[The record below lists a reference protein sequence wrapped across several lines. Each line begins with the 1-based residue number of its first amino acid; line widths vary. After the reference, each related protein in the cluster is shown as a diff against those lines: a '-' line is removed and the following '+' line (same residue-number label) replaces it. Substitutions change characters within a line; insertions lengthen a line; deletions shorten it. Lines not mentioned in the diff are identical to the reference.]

1 VSNMVPYRRPAI
13 GLRAL
18 SRMFT
23 CTLGCAAPALRTEIG
38 ILRGRSVRAW
48 SEYFPLAHIWG
59 VDLPQGQRA
68 EAKRYVENCSRVSLR
83 YGDSRDPRTPA
94 RFGFGFESMDVII
107 DDGDHYQPSNVLTL
121 GAWWPY
127 LRPGGVYCVEDVAT
141 GANHKNRYGGGD
153 IGHGSRRP
161 RTS

>member
-1 VSNMVPYRRPAI
+1 MQ
-13 GLRAL
+13 
-18 SRMFT
+18 T
-23 CTLGCAAPALRTEIG
+23 CASHWYADAHRTEIG
-38 ILRGRSVRAW
+38 ILRGRSVRVW
-48 SEYFPLAHIWG
+48 TEYFPLAHIWG

-68 EAKRYVENCSRVSLR
+68 EAKRYMENCTRVSLR

-94 RFGFGFESMDVII
+94 RFGFVPESMDVII

-121 GAWWPY
+121 EAWWPY

-153 IGHGSRRP
+153 LAAAGISP
-161 RTS
+161 RQLSALI